1 MKRWTHVRGRKIKK
15 ARVEIIPMIDAIFF
29 LLVFFMYSSLSM
41 VKMSGMGVSIP
52 KLAKAPPPQQ
62 VPPKPPRRY
71 IVTMDKD
78 GSTFI
83 NLSAVPLEDLGHR
96 LQGLI
101 TKDPEGTIVVNVA
114 REQTVQKL
122 VDVMDRVNIVTTP
135 KGTPATVIV
144 ATSPVDPKAE
154 SANQGV

>member
-1 MKRWTHVRGRKIKK
+1 MKRWAHVRGREVKK

-41 VKMSGMGVSIP
+41 VKMNGMGVSIP
-52 KLAKAPPPQQ
+52 KLAQTPPEQKT
-62 VPPKPPRRY
+62 PPKPPKRY
-71 IVTMDKD
+71 IVTMDKE
-78 GSTFI
+78 GRTFI
-83 NLSAVPLEDLGHR
+83 NLTIVPLEQIGHR

-101 TKDPEGTIVVNVA
+101 ASDPEGTIVVNVA

-154 SANQGV
+154 SANQGS